1 MKKLLL
7 TTACQLLLVGACLLA
22 TPVVAAEPASPIG
35 CYGRVYD
42 SAYTSKHPDQLV
54 TAARLSIKK
63 APRSSDWSWNFS
75 LDVTVRGKD
84 LHTNGGCDSTRE
96 PGSLRCYVKPDQ
108 QPGGGGRLI
117 MSPRPGQ
124 IMLIYVDDQP
134 ISMDNQQLLLSKKDD
149 VLRLEGAGCR
159 E

>member
-1 MKKLLL
+1 VKKLLL
-7 TTACQLLLVGACLLA
+7 TTACLLVLVGPAC
-22 TPVVAAEPASPIG
+22 AEPVSPIG

-42 SAYTSKHPDQLV
+42 SAYMSKHPDQLV
-54 TAARLSIKK
+54 TVALLNIKK
-63 APRSSDWSWNFS
+63 AARSSDWSWNFS
-75 LDVTVRGKD
+75 LNVTVRGKD

-124 IMLIYVDDQP
+124 IVLIYVDDQP
-134 ISMDNQQLLLSKKDD
+134 ISMDNQQLILSKKDD
-149 VLRLEGAGCR
+149 VLRLEGTGCR